1 MDITV
6 LGKGCSRCESTI
18 QRIEREAKANAFKD
32 VALTARYSVTG
43 AQIAK
48 GSLGGVHAM
57 GPV

>member
-1 MDITV
+1 
-6 LGKGCSRCESTI
+6 LPQPKPGFLC
-18 QRIEREAKANAFKD
+18 QFHLLRIEREAKANAFKD